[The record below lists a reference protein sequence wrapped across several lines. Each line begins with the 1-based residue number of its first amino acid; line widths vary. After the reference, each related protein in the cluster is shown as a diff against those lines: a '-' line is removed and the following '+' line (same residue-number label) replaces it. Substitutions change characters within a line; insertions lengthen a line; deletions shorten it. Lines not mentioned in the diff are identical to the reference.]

1 MLQKTIIRAFDGSV
15 ADAEGLLAVEKA
27 TFDETPYRAE
37 QVQAMLAGGN
47 QHAWL
52 AIGEGQVAGFVI
64 AFLTSGLGGPCWEI
78 DLLAVEPA
86 WTGRGV
92 ATRLIRKAAAQGMAV
107 ARRARAAIATDNAG
121 SARAFT
127 RAGFRRAGLCEL
139 LIYRTEGR
147 TPQPW
152 TALGVTIGET
162 DAVEAIAQW
171 LPEGDAPIIGH
182 QGETSPPRE
191 SSTLLLAEIHG
202 QPAGYAELIE
212 VQTLLYA
219 GVWIES
225 LVASNELARAALLH
239 EAVNRATAAG
249 LDEIGMMAPQSD
261 LPLRQALREAGFRS
275 LGEFDWFRADLPL
288 PGLASAEAG
297 EANHV

>member
-1 MLQKTIIRAFDGSV
+1 MLQKTIIRAFDGSL

-37 QVQAMLAGGN
+37 QVQAMLTGGA

-64 AFLTSGLGGPCWEI
+64 AFLTSGLAGPCWEI

-92 ATRLIRKAAAQGMAV
+92 ATRLIRKAAAQGTAV
-107 ARRARAAIATDNAG
+107 ARRARAAIATENVG
-121 SARAFT
+121 SARAFE
-127 RAGFRRAGLCEL
+127 RAGFRRAGLCDL
-139 LIYRTEGR
+139 LIYRTEDK
-147 TPQPW
+147 TPRPW
-152 TALGVTIGET
+152 TALGVTIRET
-162 DAVEAIAQW
+162 DTVAAIAEW
-171 LPEGDAPIIGH
+171 LPEGDVPVIGH
-182 QGETSPPRE
+182 RGETSPAKEGPI
-191 SSTLLLAEIHG
+191 LLLAEYHG
-202 QPAGYAELIE
+202 QPAGYAELIV

-219 GVWIES
+219 GMWIES
-225 LVASNELARAALLH
+225 LAASNELVRAALVH
-239 EAVNRATAAG
+239 EVVSRATAAG
-249 LDEIGMMAPQSD
+249 VDEIGMMVLEND

-275 LGEFDWFRADLPL
+275 LGEFDWFRVDLPL

-297 EANHV
+297 EENHV